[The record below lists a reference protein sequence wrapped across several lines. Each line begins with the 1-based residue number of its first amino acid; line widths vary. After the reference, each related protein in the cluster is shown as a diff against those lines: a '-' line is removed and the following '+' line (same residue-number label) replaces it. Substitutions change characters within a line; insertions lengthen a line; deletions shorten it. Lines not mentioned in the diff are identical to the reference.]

1 MDMNLANFG
10 KWWGTGRPGVLHS
23 MGSQRMGH
31 DWATKQQQQRE
42 LLFPEGKGRST
53 ENTKAVNTCLNEQ
66 VLKLNFKKSKKKKG
80 KKVILNNRF

>member
-1 MDMNLANFG
+1 M
-10 KWWGTGRPGVLHS
+10 LHS

-42 LLFPEGKGRST
+42 LLFPEGKGRSI
-53 ENTKAVNTCLNEQ
+53 ENIKAVNTCLNEQ
-66 VLKLNFKKSKKKKG
+66 VLKLNLKKGKKKKKKG

>member
-1 MDMNLANFG
+1 
-10 KWWGTGRPGVLHS
+10 

-53 ENTKAVNTCLNEQ
+53 ENIKAVNTCLNEQ
-66 VLKLNFKKSKKKKG
+66 VLKLNLKKRQKEKKKKG